1 MRVLISEYDLSFD
14 YEYKLFES
22 LNPVCQTA
30 WKKLVASWLFASNT
44 TVPTGY
50 AYNAQVIGLQM
61 QSPRGANFSTGGR
74 PLPPPLALVTTLGKL
89 FTLVPLLPSCSI
101 IRYRSKGDLCHGN
114 KEVR

>member
-50 AYNAQVIGLQM
+50 AYNAQVIGLPM

-74 PLPPPLALVTTLGKL
+74 PPTSPAGAGNNPGQVVHTRASVTKL
-89 FTLVPLLPSCSI
+89 QYNSVPV
-101 IRYRSKGDLCHGN
+101 KGRPMPW
-114 KEVR
+114 E